1 MKKEYQKP
9 LAEYISLASAE
20 RIATNAGYY
29 ETAGAP
35 DTDMDVVSNPF
46 N

>member
-1 MKKEYQKP
+1 MRKEYQKP
-9 LAEYISLASAE
+9 VAEYISLAAAE
-20 RIATNAGYY
+20 QIATNAGYY

-35 DTDMDVVSNPF
+35 DTVTDVVSNPF